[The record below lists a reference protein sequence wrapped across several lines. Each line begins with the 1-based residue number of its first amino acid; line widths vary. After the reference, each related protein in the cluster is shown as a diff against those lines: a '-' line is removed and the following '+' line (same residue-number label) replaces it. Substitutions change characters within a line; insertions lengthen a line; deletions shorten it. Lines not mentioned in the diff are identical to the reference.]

1 MSSFMIYLI
10 GFIILIGG
18 VAYAAFMLGVA
29 LMWIGVGA
37 VILMGIGIITAVGK
51 TRQRDAPASSQPDDV

>member
-1 MSSFMIYLI
+1 MSSFTIYLI
-10 GFIILIGG
+10 GFIILVGG

-37 VILMGIGIITAVGK
+37 VILMGIGIITAVSK
-51 TRQRDAPASSQPDDV
+51 TRQRDAPPSSQPDDV

>member
-51 TRQRDAPASSQPDDV
+51 TRQRDAPPSSQPGDV